1 MQTAAAYAI
10 FSRGKVSRRVGG
22 LEQVDELI
30 KAAAERETSGDLAAA
45 YALCTQALAADAGNG
60 AASERAGRLA
70 ERLGRRADAVQHLR
84 AAVAAAPRR
93 AEPRHALVRLLLE
106 SNDPKGAAVEAEA
119 LARIEP
125 KDWRVPNMLGVAL
138 RRQGRQADAIVQF
151 EKAAKLNRKTE
162 SPWINLGNARRD
174 LRQPEKAAEA
184 YRRALQLVPRNAD
197 TVRLLGTVLCE
208 SGKTDEGL
216 ATLGRAIML
225 DAGNGESFHDRAVA
239 LYNAS
244 RPQEAMRDVERAL
257 AIHPARVTYLRL
269 RGAVERRLG
278 RLQDS
283 RRTYEQILKDHPDD
297 AHTLQLYAGLCAL
310 SLGDYRTA
318 NDALAKARALRP
330 DDVRLA
336 AQHCRVLM
344 ESRYDVEGK
353 FIDAAHAIAA
363 PLVDAATPPVE
374 CIDDLQGV
382 FLRTADFARA
392 ARLGPRERLFEHWI
406 KTNNIGA
413 LHNQLGRVQTIE
425 DRHALVEHHRA
436 WGRLL
441 TARSKKLPP
450 RPRRPLAGRKLRI
463 GLMSSDLRNHPV
475 SYFALPIID
484 HYDRG
489 RCEIYCYSFYPQPPD
504 NVQAFIAK
512 NVAEFRLM
520 PDLGNPEAADR
531 IAADDLDILFELG
544 GSTRYNRLELTALR
558 PAPIQVS
565 WLGYPHSS
573 GVAEIDYVLVDPY
586 LNPED
591 PKLLIERPF
600 LMPESWVC
608 LGRLGFHDE
617 IAIEPGLP
625 EEREG
630 RITFGTANN
639 PYKLTAEL
647 IALWAKVMAGVPDS
661 RFLFIRPEGGS
672 AAFRANIGQAFESH
686 GIAAARLFYAP
697 VRGTHLPHYN
707 KIDIA
712 LDTTPHTG
720 GTTTCE
726 TLWMGVP
733 TVTLIGPSFFE
744 RLSYSN
750 LSNAGLADLCAR
762 TPDEYVDIALRLA
775 ADRERRRTLRHGLR
789 AQIRAHPLGRPDRWV
804 RNFID
809 VAERAVAE
817 GAAVSRGH

>member
-1 MQTAAAYAI
+1 
-10 FSRGKVSRRVGG
+10 VG
-22 LEQVDELI
+22 
-30 KAAAERETSGDLAAA
+30 
-45 YALCTQALAADAGNG
+45 
-60 AASERAGRLA
+60 
-70 ERLGRRADAVQHLR
+70 HLR
-84 AAVAAAPRR
+84 ATVAAAPRR
-93 AEPRHALVRLLLE
+93 TEPRFSLVRLLIE
-106 SNDPKGAAVEAEA
+106 TGDPRGAAVEAEA
-119 LARIEP
+119 LARLEP

-138 RRQGRQADAIVQF
+138 RRQGRQADAIAQF
-151 EKAAKLNRKTE
+151 EKAAKLNRKAE

-174 LRQPEKAAEA
+174 LRQPDKAAEA
-184 YRRALQLVPRNAD
+184 YRRALQLAPKNAD
-197 TVRLLGTVLCE
+197 TVRLLGTALCE
-208 SGKTDEGL
+208 TGKTDEGL

-225 DAGNGESFHDRAVA
+225 DAGNAESFHDRAVA

-244 RPQEAMRDVERAL
+244 RPLDAMRDVDRAL
-257 AIHPARVTYLRL
+257 SIQPAKVAYLRL

-283 RRTYEQILKDHPDD
+283 RQTYEQILKAHPDD
-297 AHTLQLYAGLCAL
+297 AHTLQLYASLSAM
-310 SLGDYRTA
+310 SLGDHRTA
-318 NDALAKARALRP
+318 NDALARARALKP
-330 DDVRLA
+330 GDVRLA

-344 ESRYDVEGK
+344 ESRYDVEGR
-353 FIDAAHAIAA
+353 FIDEAHAIAA
-363 PLVDAATPPVE
+363 PLVDAAAPPVE
-374 CIDDLQGV
+374 CVDDLQGV

-392 ARLGPRERLFEHWI
+392 AKLGLRDRLFEHWI

-413 LHNQLGRVQTIE
+413 LHNQLGRVRTIE
-425 DRHALVEHHRA
+425 ERHALVEHHRA

-441 TARSKKLPP
+441 SARSKTLPP

-484 HYDRG
+484 HYDRS

-520 PDLGNPEAADR
+520 PDLGNPEAAER

-544 GSTRYNRLELTALR
+544 GSTRYNRLELLACR

-573 GVAEIDYVLVDPY
+573 GVAEIDHVLVDPY

-625 EEREG
+625 EERDG

-647 IALWAKVMAGVPDS
+647 IALWAKVMAGVPES

-672 AAFRANIGQAFESH
+672 AAFRASIGQAFESH
-686 GIAAARLFYAP
+686 GIAAGRIFYAP

-726 TLWMGVP
+726 SLWMGVP

-750 LSNAGLADLCAR
+750 LSNAGLADLCAN

-804 RNFID
+804 RNF
-809 VAERAVAE
+809 E
-817 GAAVSRGH
+817 AAVERTVAAGH